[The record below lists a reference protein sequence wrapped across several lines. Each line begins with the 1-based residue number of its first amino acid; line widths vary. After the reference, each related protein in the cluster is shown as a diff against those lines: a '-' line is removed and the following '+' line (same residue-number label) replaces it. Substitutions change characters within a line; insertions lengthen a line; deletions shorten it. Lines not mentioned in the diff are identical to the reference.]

1 MLHTITIHEFTRNYA
16 KEFGAKFSGFVD
28 RPFFLMACASAALR
42 LRVPVLASPAPVPVP
57 LRDSRITVHNSSVTF
72 SLVASL
78 YIWNP
83 GARGLVLN
91 SSGHELEELPL
102 IEAAQNDPSRFAELY
117 EIHFERVYAY
127 ITRRVQDRSEAQDL
141 TSHVFHQALA
151 NLGKFKWRGAP
162 FAAWL
167 FRIAANSIADRSR
180 RLAMEHSPV
189 ANLQPPAASRELDL
203 EQVERS
209 TRLFKLVNQLPA
221 DQRKV
226 ILLRFADEK
235 SIGEI
240 ASELG
245 RTEGAVK
252 QLQFRGLE
260 NLRARLS
267 DR

>member
-1 MLHTITIHEFTRNYA
+1 MPI
-16 KEFGAKFSGFVD
+16 
-28 RPFFLMACASAALR
+28 
-42 LRVPVLASPAPVPVP
+42 VLDAW
-57 LRDSRITVHNSSVTF
+57 R
-72 SLVASL
+72 
-78 YIWNP
+78 WNIP
-83 GARGLVLN
+83 
-91 SSGHELEELPL
+91 
-102 IEAAQNDPSRFAELY
+102 
-117 EIHFERVYAY
+117 
-127 ITRRVQDRSEAQDL
+127 
-141 TSHVFHQALA
+141 
-151 NLGKFKWRGAP
+151 
-162 FAAWL
+162 
-167 FRIAANSIADRSR
+167 
-180 RLAMEHSPV
+180 PV